1 MNVRLQER
9 SRETEQ
15 ADVGPDRT
23 DVCRRRLLAGRP
35 GVVPSSRAVVGAVLC
50 MLAALLTFGAFQQAN
65 RPPRTVFA
73 VAARDLAPGETL
85 TLSDVEFIAL
95 DLPTA
100 QRVQAVESGEQLD
113 KTTVLGPV
121 SKGEL
126 IQRGMLVRRGSTD
139 PTFSF
144 RVESA
149 QALAGRLRPGS
160 LIAIY
165 AAGVPGSSGT
175 DDAMELIASNVS
187 VLRVDLISDTA
198 DGKAVLTVAIPPT
211 VDRTTL
217 VGASVASK
225 LVIVDEGTESQE
237 RKQ

>member
-1 MNVRLQER
+1 MNLRTEERTQESSQLEAGSDR
-9 SRETEQ
+9 SEIS
-15 ADVGPDRT
+15 
-23 DVCRRRLLAGRP
+23 RRRLLAGRP
-35 GVVPSSRAVVGAVLC
+35 GVVPSSRAVVGALLC

-85 TLSDVEFIAL
+85 KLNDVEFVAM

-144 RVESA
+144 RVDSA

-160 LIAIY
+160 LVAIY
-165 AAGVPGSSGT
+165 AAGIPGNAG
-175 DDAMELIASNVS
+175 DDAMKLIASNVS
-187 VLRVDLISDTA
+187 VLRVDLLDETV
-198 DGKAVLTVAIPPT
+198 DGKAVLTVAIPST

-217 VGASVASK
+217 VAASVATK
-225 LVIVDEGTESQE
+225 LVIVDEGSAAQE
-237 RKQ
+237 RKP

>member
-1 MNVRLQER
+1 
-9 SRETEQ
+9 
-15 ADVGPDRT
+15 
-23 DVCRRRLLAGRP
+23 
-35 GVVPSSRAVVGAVLC
+35 
-50 MLAALLTFGAFQQAN
+50 
-65 RPPRTVFA
+65 

-85 TLSDVEFIAL
+85 KLNDVEFVAM

-144 RVESA
+144 RVDSA

-160 LIAIY
+160 LVAIY
-165 AAGVPGSSGT
+165 AAGIPGNAG
-175 DDAMELIASNVS
+175 DDAMKLIASNVS
-187 VLRVDLISDTA
+187 VLRVDLLDETV
-198 DGKAVLTVAIPPT
+198 DGKAVLTVAIPST

-217 VGASVASK
+217 VAASVATK
-225 LVIVDEGTESQE
+225 LVIVDEGSAAQE
-237 RKQ
+237 RKP